1 MFGSLVIVFPTP
13 HEGGALRLYHR
24 GQEWIFDSDQALA
37 AKGKPSIGYVAFF
50 SDIEHEVAPVISG
63 HRITLTYNLYFDDGG
78 PVSTSDAVSKHLTP
92 PKLANEDAI
101 HKAFV
106 ALLENPDFL
115 EEGGTLAFGLRHVY
129 PIKRKL
135 ERVFSLMKSRCP
147 IENYLH
153 RIYYVLKASDAVAY
167 QNAFALGFEP
177 KLYLYYEW
185 RGSPL
190 GVIIDKVIDFDEGL
204 PLDDGD
210 DLVDIAQKEGGILVA
225 QGGTNRGDAIELDE
239 RFDSPELLEWVTPM
253 TTFNRQVDAYS
264 TYGEKNLELRWVYGY
279 VCLIVRIG
287 KARDR
292 LAYPTVAELNE
303 CGCGIGDD
311 R

>member
-37 AKGKPSIGYVAFF
+37 AKGKPSIGYVTFF
-50 SDIEHEVAPVISG
+50 NDIEHEVIPVISG
-63 HRITLTYNLYFDDGG
+63 HRIALTYNLYFDDGG
-78 PVSTSDAVSKHLTP
+78 PVSANDAVSKHLTP

-106 ALLENPDFL
+106 ALLENPDFMA
-115 EEGGTLAFGLRHVY
+115 EGGTLAFGLRHVY

-153 RIYYVLKASDAVAY
+153 HIYYVLKGSDAVAY
-167 QNAFALGFEP
+167 QNAFTLGFEP

-279 VCLIVRIG
+279 VCLVVRIG
-287 KARDR
+287 KAGDR
-292 LAYPTVAELNE
+292 LAYPTVGELN
-303 CGCGIGDD
+303 
-311 R
+311 RAMRLRNRR